1 VVRGLKCPRHTA
13 CVKIPLLAK
22 AARSRAPVNDGPAD
36 NQLMVKVIAIEGNKV
51 KLSRKAL
58 LRDQK
63 GSTKKPEPKPEASE

>member
-36 NQLMVKVIAIEGNKV
+36 NQLMVKVRAA
-51 KLSRKAL
+51 AL
-58 LRDQK
+58 PPPGAGLETTMLAVLAEVISVY
-63 GSTKKPEPKPEASE
+63 GT